1 MKLIV
6 TPSGK
11 RVNAASV
18 CSLDAI
24 NTGTPA
30 QPNWQIRATLNN
42 AEFVTI
48 LDGKDTEQAAW
59 DQIETPGGLEI
70 VVIDDF

>member
-1 MKLIV
+1 MKLIK

-11 RVNAASV
+11 RVNAASI
-18 CSLDAI
+18 CTLAAI
-24 NTGTPA
+24 NEGTPA
-30 QPNWQIRATLNN
+30 QPNWGIRATLNN